1 MINLSIFL
9 PYSPEIVI
17 STFTTWF
24 SLDLTTL
31 TSAETLIITL
41 ITNAYFFGFWFFIL
55 YFTIKGFY
63 KIYQNLF

>member
-1 MINLSIFL
+1 MSIFL
-9 PYSPEIVI
+9 PYSPDIVI

-41 ITNAYFFGFWFFIL
+41 LANIYFFGFWFFMMYFIL
-55 YFTIKGFY
+55 KGFNRVY
-63 KIYQNLF
+63 ERIF

>member
-1 MINLSIFL
+1 MSIFL

-31 TSAETLIITL
+31 TNFETLILTL
-41 ITNAYFFGFWFFIL
+41 VSNIYFFGFWFFIL
-55 YFTIKGFY
+55 YFTLKGLNRVYERIF
-63 KIYQNLF
+63 